1 MEGLHTVKAL
11 IQKNDWLAKV
21 DLKDAFFMIPMAQQH
36 RHLLLFTMGTET
48 FQFNCLPFGLFT
60 APRVFTKLLKP
71 AIELLRA
78 TGIRLVIY
86 MDDMLVMA
94 HSNQMLREHV
104 YQVLFLLE
112 NLGFIINSKKSLL
125 SPIQEIEFLG
135 MIVNSQTME
144 IKLPGQKI
152 KSIRLEARTVPR
164 SPTTH
169 NTKGVPAS
177 RETECHQPSPANG
190 TSLLLPNSDLPQTST
205 GIQPSELSGS
215 SQSLRPSHRRSQ
227 MVGAPPL
234 DMEWEESDLSID
246 HPDHN
251 NRCLTPRMGS
261 RLQREENERIMV
273 PPGTVTSH
281 KLPRA
286 SSSNPGNSDIC
297 QRQVRDIGNP
307 EDGQYNSSCIHQQER
322 RDSIPC
328 TITPSKGS
336 VAMVHGEEHPHPS
349 TAFTRV
355 NELHSRHRVQSP
367 PRQVGL
373 EAGPYHFQEDPSSPG
388 ASIHRSICKSP
399 VSSATIIRQLETRPT
414 SHRNRCLLHGLVQSP
429 KQDICQPSLGS
440 DRQSPINGPQ
450 SGDMGD
456 GASSSCLESSSLVSL
471 ASANAGQRTTDHST
485 ISGDNSVSVPKRAT
499 GHHTTVSR
507 VGYIRSRCESSNLS
521 VAATDLVLS
530 SWRDKSTKSYDSS
543 FGKWACWCDEQDKNP
558 ISGPI
563 SDVAN
568 FLAEL
573 YENGYQYR
581 SINAYRSAISS
592 VHDKVDSYAAGQHPT
607 VSRLM
612 KGIFN
617 KRPPQ
622 PKYSFTWDV
631 QKVTTYISNMGD
643 NHMLSLKLL
652 SFKLVTLLA
661 LTRPSRS
668 NDLSNLDLRFMRL
681 LPEGVQFQPTCL
693 LKQSRSGNPPKP
705 FLFPSFP
712 TDKRLCPKQT
722 LLQYISRTESFRP
735 TDSGQKN
742 NLFISYI
749 KPHNPITSSSIAR
762 GITSMLK
769 LAGIDTETFK
779 AHSTRS
785 ASASAAASAGLTT
798 NQIMEAADWSSE
810 SVFQRFYY
818 RPIQSNQ
825 IGVAVLSTKPTDSL
839 QTTR

>member
-1 MEGLHTVKAL
+1 
-11 IQKNDWLAKV
+11 
-21 DLKDAFFMIPMAQQH
+21 
-36 RHLLLFTMGTET
+36 
-48 FQFNCLPFGLFT
+48 
-60 APRVFTKLLKP
+60 
-71 AIELLRA
+71 
-78 TGIRLVIY
+78 
-86 MDDMLVMA
+86 MLVMA

-135 MIVNSQTME
+135 MIVNSRTME

-152 KSIRLEARTVPR
+152 KSIRLEVRTVLDHPR
-164 SPTTH
+164 PTAQKVSQLLGKLNAT
-169 NTKGVPAS
+169 
-177 RETECHQPSPANG
+177 SPALQMAPLFCHPIQTCLKQALAPNPLNYQAVVNLSDQAIEDLKWWEHHLSIWNG
-190 TSLLLPNSDLPQTST
+190 RSLISPSITLTITTDASLQGWGAVCNGRRTRGSWSHQEQSLHINCLELLAATL
-205 GIQPSELSGS
+205 GIQTFAKDKSGIS
-215 SQSLRPSHRRSQ
+215 VILKMDNTTAVAYINRR
-227 MVGAPPL
+227 G
-234 DMEWEESDLSID
+234 
-246 HPDHN
+246 
-251 NRCLTPRMGS
+251 
-261 RLQREENERIMV
+261 
-273 PPGTVTSH
+273 GTVSPVLSH
-281 KLPRA
+281 LAKDLWLWCTERNILIQAQHLPG
-286 SSSNPGNSDIC
+286 SMNSIAD
-297 QRQVRDIGNP
+297 
-307 EDGQYNSSCIHQQER
+307 
-322 RDSIPC
+322 
-328 TITPSKGS
+328 
-336 VAMVHGEEHPHPS
+336 
-349 TAFTRV
+349 
-355 NELHSRHRVQSP
+355 RVQSP

-485 ISGDNSVSVPKRAT
+485 ISGDNSVSMPKRAT

-521 VAATDLVLS
+521 IAATDLVLS

-543 FGKWACWCDEQDKNP
+543 FGKWACWCDERDKNP

-581 SINAYRSAISS
+581 SINAYRSAISL
-592 VHDKVDSYAAGQHPT
+592 VHDKVDSYAVGQHPT

-681 LPEGVQFQPTCL
+681 LPEGVQFQPSCL
-693 LKQSRSGNPPKP
+693 SKQSRPGNPPKP

-712 TDKRLCPKQT
+712 ADKRLCPKQT

-762 GITSMLK
+762 WITSMLK

-785 ASASAAASAGLTT
+785 ASASAAASTGLTT
-798 NQIMEAADWSSE
+798 NQIMEADDWSSE